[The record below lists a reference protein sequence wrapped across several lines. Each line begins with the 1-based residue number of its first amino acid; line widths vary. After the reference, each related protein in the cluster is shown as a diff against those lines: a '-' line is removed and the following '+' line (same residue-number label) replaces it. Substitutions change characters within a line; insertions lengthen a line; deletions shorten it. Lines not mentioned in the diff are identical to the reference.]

1 MLVSTMIN
9 SQKTLL
15 FIICTALL
23 FSCNKDIDKAVTE
36 IPYTQSNPNILLII
50 ADDMGLDASE
60 ALYNLSIDP
69 FETTNLLDSDQ
80 LPLSSSDNLIKED
93 LVAKLYQ
100 LNFKM
105 SHK

>member
-1 MLVSTMIN
+1 MLVSTIIN

-15 FIICTALL
+15 FIICTVLL
-23 FSCNKDIDKAVTE
+23 FSCNKDIDEAVTE
-36 IPYTQSNPNILLII
+36 IPHTQSNPNILLII
-50 ADDMGLDASE
+50 TYDMGLDASE

-69 FETTNLLDSDQ
+69 LETTNLLDSDQ